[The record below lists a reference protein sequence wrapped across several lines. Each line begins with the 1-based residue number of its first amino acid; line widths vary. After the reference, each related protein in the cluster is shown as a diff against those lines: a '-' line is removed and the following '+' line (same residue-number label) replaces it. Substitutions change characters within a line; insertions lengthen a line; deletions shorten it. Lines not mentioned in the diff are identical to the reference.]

1 MTGAHIAFLNFHQ
14 KGPIHKYQHIAIF
27 FAHVYFTTAVFSI
40 HLISQNIMPLIISFC
55 LCFLLFWDR
64 RENEV
69 GLSLILLLLEL
80 LEETNQVSFKTHM
93 VEVKPACNVLQLIK
107 IYTVGDKLRFLP
119 LFEKGWR
126 LMDKVENPRH
136 RCRQA
141 ESHGTA

>member
-1 MTGAHIAFLNFHQ
+1 
-14 KGPIHKYQHIAIF
+14 
-27 FAHVYFTTAVFSI
+27 
-40 HLISQNIMPLIISFC
+40 MPLVISFC

-119 LFEKGWR
+119 LFQKGWR

>member
-1 MTGAHIAFLNFHQ
+1 
-14 KGPIHKYQHIAIF
+14 
-27 FAHVYFTTAVFSI
+27 
-40 HLISQNIMPLIISFC
+40 
-55 LCFLLFWDR
+55 
-64 RENEV
+64 
-69 GLSLILLLLEL
+69 
-80 LEETNQVSFKTHM
+80 M